1 MIITVAA
8 LPFKYC
14 ERNISSNNMV
24 EILNL
29 PHMKGDLN
37 IVKIISYLHFKEY
50 YKNDLKRQKE
60 RKNNQQQH
68 NQKRSKIKKPRE
80 KEKCEP
86 ENK

>member
-50 YKNDLKRQKE
+50 YKNDLKRKKE
-60 RKNNQQQH
+60 RKRTNN
-68 NQKRSKIKKPRE
+68 STAKKE
-80 KEKCEP
+80 VK
-86 ENK
+86 